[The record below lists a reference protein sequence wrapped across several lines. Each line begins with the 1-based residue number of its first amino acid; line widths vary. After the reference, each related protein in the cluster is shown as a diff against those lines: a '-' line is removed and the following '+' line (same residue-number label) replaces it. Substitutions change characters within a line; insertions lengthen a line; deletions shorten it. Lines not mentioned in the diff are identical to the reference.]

1 MENLKLSEIIKVCN
15 AEKITDITDIE
26 IASFCKDTRIIKVT
40 YLYILDKLS
49 INPVLHTRKCNRDV
63 LHCLHVDVPVP
74 KPPLL

>member
-1 MENLKLSEIIKVCN
+1 MALP
-15 AEKITDITDIE
+15 
-26 IASFCKDTRIIKVT
+26 KDTRIIKAT

-74 KPPLL
+74 KPYDLSEDEAEEKSVKYTM